1 MEQNELQSISLAQ
14 LIKKGIVTGVSELR
28 TNTNDYPFVT
38 FLKGNKSTNVY
49 FGQKTS
55 EKVAGTFQKGD
66 NVIPFLK
73 ECSIVKTL
81 SQQAGHEG
89 EVRYKLSHST
99 SGYTTGFTLASEFG
113 LDDVDVNFPI
123 EEFTKEFQAKENVQI
138 AKP

>member
-1 MEQNELQSISLAQ
+1 MENELQSISLTQ
-14 LIKKGIVTGVSELR
+14 LIKKGVVTGVSELR

-55 EKVAGTFQKGD
+55 EKVVGTFQKGD

-73 ECSIVKTL
+73 ECSVVKT
-81 SQQAGHEG
+81 SNKDG
-89 EVRYKLSHST
+89 EVRFKLSHST
-99 SGYTTGFTLASEFG
+99 SVYTTGFSLASEFG

-123 EEFTKEFQAKENVQI
+123 EEFTKEFQAKVNEQI
-138 AKP
+138 PVA

>member
-1 MEQNELQSISLAQ
+1 METATELQSISLTQ
-14 LIKKGIVTGVSELR
+14 LIKKGVVTGISELR

-38 FLKGNKSTNVY
+38 FLKGSKSTNVY

-66 NVIPFLK
+66 NINSFLK
-73 ECSIVKTL
+73 ECSVVKTTNK
-81 SQQAGHEG
+81 EG

-113 LDDVDVNFPI
+113 LDDIQTDFPV
-123 EEFTKEFQAKENVQI
+123 EEFSKEFQAKVNEQI
-138 AKP
+138 PQA

>member
-1 MEQNELQSISLAQ
+1 METATTELQSISLTQ
-14 LIKKGIVTGVSELR
+14 LIKKGVVTGISELR
-28 TNTNDYPFVT
+28 INTSDYPFVT
-38 FLKGNKSTNVY
+38 FLKGSKSTNVY

-55 EKVAGTFQKGD
+55 EKVVGTFQKGD
-66 NVIPFLK
+66 NINSFLK
-73 ECSIVKTL
+73 ECSVVKT
-81 SQQAGHEG
+81 SNKDG